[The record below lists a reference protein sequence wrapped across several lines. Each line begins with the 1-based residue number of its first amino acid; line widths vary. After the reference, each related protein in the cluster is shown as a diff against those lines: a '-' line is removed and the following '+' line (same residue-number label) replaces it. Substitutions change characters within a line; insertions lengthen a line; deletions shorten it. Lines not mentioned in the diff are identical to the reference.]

1 MKDIAHFRVDPRLT
15 SLLSENYRS
24 SEHAIKELV
33 DNAWDAEAE
42 EVHITLP
49 PILSEL
55 PVIVSDTGAGM
66 KTNEVQSEYLNIASA
81 RFSRNGD
88 RTPTKKR
95 LVKGRKGIGKFAGL
109 ILADTMEIQTQAQG
123 KCTTVRIAKADL
135 LAAHKD
141 LERVPLPFASEDC
154 EASGHG
160 TIITLSKLNTHLS
173 FPQPDKLKALLVTEY
188 GRESDFAIFVNG
200 DKVIHEDIPGKQF
213 VQDFSLPDVGDI
225 RLNFTVAESP
235 LTGKGGGVVLR
246 VGGKVIGKAHCFGLE
261 EDDLVPARLRRGIV
275 GEIIAD
281 GLASDVTADFGAIIE
296 NSKAYAAVAVIVR
309 EQLKAAIS
317 SVCQSEMNLAK
328 ARWQQEINRRLATLP
343 EYRREVAEIH
353 LERVMQRFF
362 GQGETEERIGV
373 LVSLVLDAFE
383 KDEYWTVCRKIDES
397 SGADVALFAEALS
410 EFGICDLAFIGQQAV
425 RRLQF
430 LDSLDKLVSDPRTLE
445 QQVQR

>member
-1 MKDIAHFRVDPRLT
+1 M
-15 SLLSENYRS
+15 
-24 SEHAIKELV
+24 
-33 DNAWDAEAE
+33 
-42 EVHITLP
+42 
-49 PILSEL
+49 
-55 PVIVSDTGAGM
+55 
-66 KTNEVQSEYLNIASA
+66 
-81 RFSRNGD
+81 
-88 RTPTKKR
+88 
-95 LVKGRKGIGKFAGL
+95 
-109 ILADTMEIQTQAQG
+109 
-123 KCTTVRIAKADL
+123 
-135 LAAHKD
+135 
-141 LERVPLPFASEDC
+141 
-154 EASGHG
+154 
-160 TIITLSKLNTHLS
+160 
-173 FPQPDKLKALLVTEY
+173 
-188 GRESDFAIFVNG
+188 
-200 DKVIHEDIPGKQF
+200 
-213 VQDFSLPDVGDI
+213 
-225 RLNFTVAESP
+225 
-235 LTGKGGGVVLR
+235 
-246 VGGKVIGKAHCFGLE
+246 
-261 EDDLVPARLRRGIV
+261 
-275 GEIIAD
+275 
-281 GLASDVTADFGAIIE
+281 
-296 NSKAYAAVAVIVR
+296 IVR